1 MTDYQESR
9 KINYSDLHNLC
20 SKECW
25 CNLMTNDQYSEM
37 LEEFSH
43 ISNITTEDIQRLA
56 ERIAMFTEFEDT
68 GSSCLTLIM
77 FKICRSTYTLF
88 TKKEVR

>member
-1 MTDYQESR
+1 MTFEEIR

-20 SKECW
+20 IKECW
-25 CNLMTNDQYSEM
+25 CNMMTNDQYSEM
-37 LEEFSH
+37 LEEFSR

>member
-1 MTDYQESR
+1 MTFEEIR
-9 KINYSDLHNLC
+9 KINYSDLRNLC
-20 SKECW
+20 IKENW
-25 CNLMTNDQYSEM
+25 CNKMTDDQYSEM

-43 ISNITTEDIQRLA
+43 IPNLSTEDIQRLA
-56 ERIAMFTEFEDT
+56 ERIAVFTEFEDT

-88 TKKEVR
+88 IKKEVS

>member
-1 MTDYQESR
+1 MTSYEETR
-9 KINYSDLHNLC
+9 RINYRELRELC
-20 SKECW
+20 IKENW
-25 CNLMTNDQYSEM
+25 CNLMNNAQYENL
-37 LEEFSH
+37 LEEFS
-43 ISNITTEDIQRLA
+43 SKSSITTEDIENLA
-56 ERIAMFTEFEDT
+56 KRIAVFTHFEDT